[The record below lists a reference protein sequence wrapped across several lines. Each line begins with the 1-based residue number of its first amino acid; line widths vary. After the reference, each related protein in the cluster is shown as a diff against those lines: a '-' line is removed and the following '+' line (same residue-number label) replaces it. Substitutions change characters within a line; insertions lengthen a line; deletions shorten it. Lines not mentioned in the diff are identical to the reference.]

1 MRGARRPIHRE
12 RRPRVSTSL
21 RAAMAGDGAGDV
33 LTRFRAQ
40 RTALHFARKR
50 YSLPRYSRANF
61 CGNAVP
67 ISQHSL
73 PKKPHRR
80 IPWRCGAASRPAP
93 VAVRVQHDP
102 SLPAQCGGQMR
113 DHCVRTNAQIELC
126 SFAAGVTMSG
136 VLISTAPILP
146 TVSATSPLCNE
157 YSRTPGRLKFLS
169 SSGETTRHRSQFPT
183 SHVKPIETKSFF
195 EPSVAQSKAPD

>member
-1 MRGARRPIHRE
+1 MRGARCPIHRE

-80 IPWRCGAASRPAP
+80 IPWRCGAVSRPAP

-113 DHCVRTNAQIELC
+113 DHCVRTNAQIELLQLRRRGNDVWRADIDGPDPAY
-126 SFAAGVTMSG
+126 SLGDLPALQRIQPHAGK
-136 VLISTAPILP
+136 IEIL
-146 TVSATSPLCNE
+146 E
-157 YSRTPGRLKFLS
+157 
-169 SSGETTRHRSQFPT
+169 
-183 SHVKPIETKSFF
+183 
-195 EPSVAQSKAPD
+195 

>member
-1 MRGARRPIHRE
+1 VHSEPLY
-12 RRPRVSTSL
+12 TSL
-21 RAAMAGDGAGDV
+21 ENAIVFRVIAARISAATLYQSPSTACRKSRIVGYHGVVEPQAG
-33 LTRFRAQ
+33 Q
-40 RTALHFARKR
+40 RQSQSACNMTQVCR
-50 YSLPRYSRANF
+50 P
-61 CGNAVP
+61 NAADKCATIV
-67 ISQHSL
+67 S
-73 PKKPHRR
+73 
-80 IPWRCGAASRPAP
+80 
-93 VAVRVQHDP
+93 
-102 SLPAQCGGQMR
+102 GQMHR
-113 DHCVRTNAQIELC
+113 SSFC